1 LGIHPRPDMTWEE
14 KKKMYDKLQEIKRMG
29 PVYNPWLSTYQRHV
43 RWSEHNLLVE
53 QVEEQLKFK
62 PLFKSTEAGRQ
73 RCREYTAIVNK
84 IYEKEK
90 ATGAP
95 IPDLSL
101 ANDSDDEMAPSS
113 SSKMATRSSRKK
125 RTFSGSVKTE
135 PIDED
140 EQYFNSTRPT
150 ASYTRPE
157 YSHFLPGQSSNIV
170 LPGPPVP
177 VMLPDGYAP
186 RFEETR
192 REHAPEQ
199 APTTVKMYECT
210 ICNLRLKSLSM
221 LNIHIQKHSK
231 KCLKCGIKF
240 NRFDELQKHGPYC
253 MRANGIIVIPP
264 RPKPQPKP
272 QPPPKPK
279 KWHICRL
286 CEEKF
291 DHPRRLYWHQVKR
304 CKKRYVS
311 KSWVVKI

>member
-1 LGIHPRPDMTWEE
+1 
-14 KKKMYDKLQEIKRMG
+14 
-29 PVYNPWLSTYQRHV
+29 
-43 RWSEHNLLVE
+43 
-53 QVEEQLKFK
+53 
-62 PLFKSTEAGRQ
+62 
-73 RCREYTAIVNK
+73 
-84 IYEKEK
+84 
-90 ATGAP
+90 
-95 IPDLSL
+95 
-101 ANDSDDEMAPSS
+101 
-113 SSKMATRSSRKK
+113 MATRSSRKK

-140 EQYFNSTRPT
+140 EQYFNITRST
-150 ASYTRPE
+150 ASDTRPE

-253 MRANGIIVIPP
+253 MRANGM
-264 RPKPQPKP
+264 
-272 QPPPKPK
+272 
-279 KWHICRL
+279 
-286 CEEKF
+286 
-291 DHPRRLYWHQVKR
+291 
-304 CKKRYVS
+304 
-311 KSWVVKI
+311 